1 MKLKH
6 IPNVITITRMV
17 AALPL
22 LYFLWQSEYRIAFWI
37 AVLAGAS
44 DSLDGYLAKTF
55 DWRTALGGLLD
66 PIADKLLLCVCF
78 IGLAWTKAIPLWLC
92 VLVLGRDVV
101 IVSGAW
107 LWWKTIGPFK
117 PMPSWISKL
126 TTFFQ
131 IVFVGLLLAQLA
143 FGWVPTL
150 FLQCLFWS
158 VVAFT
163 VASGMDYFIRYG
175 YRAIRAWSK
184 TNGSSGKQ

>member
-1 MKLKH
+1 MNVKQ
-6 IPNVITITRMV
+6 IPNAITITRMV

-22 LYFLWQSEYRIAFWI
+22 LYFLIQANAQVAFWI
-37 AVLAGAS
+37 AMLAGLS
-44 DSLDGYLAKTF
+44 DSIDGYLAKKF

-66 PIADKLLLCVCF
+66 PIADKSLLCVCF
-78 IGLAWTKAIPLWLC
+78 IGLAWQQAIPFWLC
-92 VLVLGRDVV
+92 ALVLGRDAV

-131 IVFVGLLLAQLA
+131 IVYVALMLANLAFAFVPDMALRLLLWL
-143 FGWVPTL
+143 
-150 FLQCLFWS
+150 

-163 VASGMDYFIRYG
+163 IASGLDYFIRYG
-175 YRAIRAWSK
+175 RRALRAWR
-184 TNGSSGKQ
+184 TQ

>member
-1 MKLKH
+1 MNVKQ
-6 IPNVITITRMV
+6 IPNAITIARMV

-22 LYFLWQSEYRIAFWI
+22 LYFLIQANAQVAFWI
-37 AVLAGAS
+37 AMLAGLS
-44 DSLDGYLAKTF
+44 DSIDGYLAKKF

-66 PIADKLLLCVCF
+66 PIADKSLLCVCF
-78 IGLAWTKAIPLWLC
+78 IGLAWQQAIPFWLC
-92 VLVLGRDVV
+92 ALVLGRDAV

-131 IVFVGLLLAQLA
+131 IVYVALMLANLAFAIVPDMALLLLL
-143 FGWVPTL
+143 WL
-150 FLQCLFWS
+150 

-163 VASGMDYFIRYG
+163 IASGLDYFIRYG
-175 YRAIRAWSK
+175 RRALRAWR
-184 TNGSSGKQ
+184 KQ